1 MFGETRLTGFPE
13 MRKFPPSLEAWRDP
27 IEKTINKT
35 LKANFDRREA
45 NQIIK
50 YMFRTGGKRCRP
62 LLVVLSVE
70 ALGGNPEEALE
81 AAAAIEII
89 HAATLVFDDM
99 IDKDQVRRG
108 APTIHMAF
116 SNEKALTSGLFL
128 ASKGVQLLSNY
139 KNSEVM
145 RMIGTTLVDISKG
158 ELLDIL
164 GDFNAS
170 VSECIAIADLKTAS
184 LFGTAAGIGA
194 AIAGVDGRD
203 LVGVQ
208 KFGRSSG
215 MAFQIQDDIL
225 DFTDGSDEPVLKA
238 PNIVTSH
245 CLHEA
250 PRPSSN
256 IELLNSSRKTS
267 NREVLK
273 ILKKAGSLEFAR
285 SKAKEYAGNAK
296 ESLDKVRGIENRKI
310 LDDYADYLWKRTE

>member
-1 MFGETRLTGFPE
+1 

-35 LKANFDRREA
+35 LKANFDKREA

-62 LLVVLSVE
+62 LLVVLSAE
-70 ALGGNPEEALE
+70 ALGGKPEEALE
-81 AAAAIEII
+81 AAAAVEII

-139 KNSEVM
+139 KNPEVM

-203 LVGVQ
+203 SCSYSGCRSEERGRLQIRNSDTLTHTRVEVSENIKKFSFANIYQRCSNHSHDLGILVVGQ
-208 KFGRSSG
+208 
-215 MAFQIQDDIL
+215 
-225 DFTDGSDEPVLKA
+225 
-238 PNIVTSH
+238 
-245 CLHEA
+245 
-250 PRPSSN
+250 
-256 IELLNSSRKTS
+256 ELNAL
-267 NREVLK
+267 
-273 ILKKAGSLEFAR
+273 R
-285 SKAKEYAGNAK
+285 SKKQT
-296 ESLDKVRGIENRKI
+296 RR
-310 LDDYADYLWKRTE
+310 

>member
-1 MFGETRLTGFPE
+1 
-13 MRKFPPSLEAWRDP
+13 MRKFPSSFQEWREP
-27 IEKTINKT
+27 IERTINKT
-35 LKANFDRREA
+35 LQTNFDKREA

-62 LLVVLSVE
+62 LLVVLSTE
-70 ALGGNPEEALE
+70 ALGGDPQEALE

-89 HAATLVFDDM
+89 HAATLVFDDL

-139 KNSEVM
+139 KNPEIM

-170 VSECIAIADLKTAS
+170 VSECVAIADLKTAS

-194 AIAGVDGRD
+194 AIAQVDGRD
-203 LVGVQ
+203 LVGMQ

-215 MAFQIQDDIL
+215 MAFQVQDDIL
-225 DFTDGSDEPVLKA
+225 DFTDGSDEPMLKA

-245 CLHEA
+245 CIHEA
-250 PRPSSN
+250 PRSIGHTKLMESN
-256 IELLNSSRKTS
+256 GNAT
-267 NREVLK
+267 NRQVLS

-285 SKAKEYAGNAK
+285 TKAKEYAGNAK
-296 ESLDKVRGIENRKI
+296 DARDKVKRLENRKI
-310 LDDYADYLWKRTE
+310 LDDYADYLWRRTE

>member
-1 MFGETRLTGFPE
+1 
-13 MRKFPPSLEAWRDP
+13 
-27 IEKTINKT
+27 
-35 LKANFDRREA
+35 
-45 NQIIK
+45 
-50 YMFRTGGKRCRP
+50 MFRTGGKRCRP
-62 LLVVLSVE
+62 LLVVLSAE
-70 ALGGNPEEALE
+70 ALGGKPEEALE

-139 KNSEVM
+139 KNPEVM

-170 VSECIAIADLKTAS
+170 VSECIAIAD
-184 LFGTAAGIGA
+184 
-194 AIAGVDGRD
+194 R
-203 LVGVQ
+203 
-208 KFGRSSG
+208 
-215 MAFQIQDDIL
+215 
-225 DFTDGSDEPVLKA
+225 
-238 PNIVTSH
+238 
-245 CLHEA
+245 
-250 PRPSSN
+250 
-256 IELLNSSRKTS
+256 
-267 NREVLK
+267 
-273 ILKKAGSLEFAR
+273 KAGSLEFAR

-296 ESLDKVRGIENRKI
+296 ESLDKVKSLEDRKI

>member
-1 MFGETRLTGFPE
+1 

-62 LLVVLSVE
+62 LLVVLSAE
-70 ALGGNPEEALE
+70 ALGGRPEEALE

-139 KNSEVM
+139 KNPEVM
-145 RMIGTTLVDISKG
+145 RMIGTT
-158 ELLDIL
+158 
-164 GDFNAS
+164 
-170 VSECIAIADLKTAS
+170 
-184 LFGTAAGIGA
+184 
-194 AIAGVDGRD
+194 
-203 LVGVQ
+203 
-208 KFGRSSG
+208 SG

-225 DFTDGSDEPVLKA
+225 DFTDGSNEPVLKA

-256 IELLNSSRKTS
+256 TELLNSNRKTS
-267 NREVLK
+267 SREVLK

-285 SKAKEYAGNAK
+285 SKAKEYAG
-296 ESLDKVRGIENRKI
+296 
-310 LDDYADYLWKRTE
+310 

>member
-1 MFGETRLTGFPE
+1 MS
-13 MRKFPPSLEAWRDP
+13 KPPSSFLEWRDP
-27 IEKTINKT
+27 IERTINRT
-35 LKANFDRREA
+35 LQTNFDKREA

-62 LLVVLSVE
+62 LLVVLATE
-70 ALGGNPEEALE
+70 ALGGEPKKALE
-81 AAAAIEII
+81 AAAAVEII

-108 APTIHMAF
+108 VPTIHMAF

-139 KNSEVM
+139 KNPEIM

-170 VSECIAIADLKTAS
+170 VSECVAIADLKTAS

-194 AIAGVDGRD
+194 AIAEADGRD
-203 LVGVQ
+203 LVGMQ

-215 MAFQIQDDIL
+215 MAFQIQDDVL
-225 DFTDGSDEPVLKA
+225 DFTDGSDEPMLKA

-250 PRPSSN
+250 PRSIGHTKLMESN
-256 IELLNSSRKTS
+256 GSAS
-267 NREVLK
+267 NREILR
-273 ILKKAGSLEFAR
+273 ILKKAGSLEFAKT
-285 SKAKEYAGNAK
+285 KAKEYAGTANDA
-296 ESLDKVRGIENRKI
+296 LDKVKSLEKRRI
-310 LDDYADYLWKRTE
+310 LDDYADYLWRRTE

>member
-1 MFGETRLTGFPE
+1 MSRFPSVF
-13 MRKFPPSLEAWRDP
+13 RTWRAP
-27 IEKTINKT
+27 IQQMIDKT
-35 LKANFDRREA
+35 LETNFDRAEA

-62 LLVVLSVE
+62 LLVILSTE
-70 ALGGNPEEALE
+70 ALGGDPGQALE
-81 AAAAIEII
+81 AAAAVEII
-89 HAATLVFDDM
+89 HAATLVFDDL
-99 IDKDQVRRG
+99 IDRDQVRRG

-139 KNSEVM
+139 KNPEIM

-164 GDFNAS
+164 ADFNAS

-194 AIAGVDGRD
+194 AIAGVQGKEM
-203 LVGVQ
+203 VEMQ
-208 KFGRSSG
+208 KFGRASG

-225 DFTDGSDEPVLKA
+225 DFRNGSAESVLKA

-250 PRPSSN
+250 PRSN
-256 IELLNSSRKTS
+256 DHSNLLNSGKVTSRQILQ
-267 NREVLK
+267 VLR
-273 ILKKAGSLEFAR
+273 KAGSLEFAQK
-285 SKAKEYAGNAK
+285 KAKNYAVEAK
-296 ESLDKVRGIENRKI
+296 QSLRKVRKLVKRRVLE
-310 LDDYADYLWKRTE
+310 DYADYLWTRKE

>member
-1 MFGETRLTGFPE
+1 

-62 LLVVLSVE
+62 LLVVLSAE
-70 ALGGNPEEALE
+70 ALGGKPEETLE

-89 HAATLVFDDM
+89 HAATLVFDDL

-108 APTIHMAF
+108 APTVHMAC

-139 KNSEVM
+139 KNPEVM
-145 RMIGTTLVDISKG
+145 RMIGSSLVDVSKG
-158 ELLDIL
+158 ELLDVL
-164 GDFNAS
+164 SDRSAS

-184 LFGTAAGIGA
+184 LFASAAGIGA
-194 AIAGVDGRD
+194 AVAGVEGKD
-203 LVGVQ
+203 LVGMQ
-208 KFGRSSG
+208 KYGRASG
-215 MAFQIQDDIL
+215 MAFQIRDDML
-225 DFTDGSDEPVLKA
+225 DFEDGSAEQSLGG

-245 CLHEA
+245 CIHEA
-250 PRPSSN
+250 PRPNNYSDKLKAN
-256 IELLNSSRKTS
+256 DLPSRQVIRIL
-267 NREVLK
+267 RET
-273 ILKKAGSLEFAR
+273 GSLKFATG
-285 SKAKEYAGNAK
+285 KAQEYAMNSKNA
-296 ESLDKVRGIENRKI
+296 LR
-310 LDDYADYLWKRTE
+310 